1 MKPYQMYV
9 IATPDGAHVKFLIH
23 ARRKDCIEAFNKWS
37 SINWKEWRKAGWKC
51 VPVMVHSQIICK
63 HAPPES
69 VLPQAQFIDQTAP
82 PAKITIVGKEEA
94 DAAFNTVKLREYVE
108 SGRRSVAQCAKR
120 FGVTKIAIE
129 MKVNVPDSYMILDED
144 TGMIRPCRRRG
155 SKRE

>member
-1 MKPYQMYV
+1 MYV

-37 SINWKEWRKAGWKC
+37 PVNWDQYRKLGWKC
-51 VPVMVHSQIICK
+51 APVMVHPQIIRK

-69 VLPQAQFIDQTAP
+69 VLPQAQFIDPKAP
-82 PAKITIVGKEEA
+82 PAKITIVGKEED
-94 DAAFNTVKLREYVE
+94 DAAFNTAKLREYVE
-108 SGRRSVAQCAKR
+108 SGRRSVTQCAR
-120 FGVTKIAIE
+120 HFGVSELAIE
-129 MKVNVPDSYMILDED
+129 LKVNVPDSYMKLDED